1 MRHLSIFP
9 AIPQAS
15 NSLERYLHELRNLP
29 LITAEEEI
37 QLARRIRAG
46 DEEALEQLVR
56 ANLRFVVSVAKQY
69 QNTYLSLMDLISEGN
84 IGLVQAARRFDET
97 RGFKFISYAVWWIR
111 KAILAFVAEH
121 SRLIRLPAARI
132 ELLRSFRQSLA
143 ILEQQLAREPTLEE
157 LASAMNLPIASLQE
171 IWTLQSRHTSLY
183 ASLELDKDSCYLDLL
198 ENQKVKM
205 PDEDLLDNLS
215 LGPVIEQRLH
225 SLSEREQ
232 RIIRM
237 YFGTPLLPYPL
248 DGKRPTEPMSY
259 EEIGKRI
266 GLCAERVR
274 LLKQRALLK
283 LRLEFGLV

>member
-15 NSLERYLHELRNLP
+15 NSLERYLSELKTIP
-29 LITAEEEI
+29 IITAEEEI
-37 QLARRIRAG
+37 RLARRIRAG
-46 DEEALEQLVR
+46 DEQALEQLVR

-84 IGLVQAARRFDET
+84 IGLLEAARRFDET

-111 KAILAFVAEH
+111 KAILAFIAEH

-132 ELLRSFRQSLA
+132 ELLRSFRQSRA
-143 ILEQQLAREPTLEE
+143 ILEQQLAREPSLEE
-157 LASAMNLPIASLQE
+157 LASAMNLPIATLQE

-183 ASLELDKDSCYLDLL
+183 ASLELEKDGSYLDIL
-198 ENQKVKM
+198 ENQKVRM
-205 PDEDLLDNLS
+205 PDEHLLEDLS
-215 LGPVIEQRLH
+215 LSPGIEQLLQ

-237 YFGTPLLPYPL
+237 YYGAPLQPCPL
-248 DGKRPTEPMSY
+248 NGKRPTESMSY

-283 LRLEFGLV
+283 LRLG

>member
-111 KAILAFVAEH
+111 KAILAFIAEH
-121 SRLIRLPAARI
+121 SRLIRLPVERI
-132 ELLRSFRQSLA
+132 ELLRAFRQSRTR
-143 ILEQQLAREPTLEE
+143 LEQQLAREPTLEE
-157 LASAMNLPIASLQE
+157 LAAAMNLPIATLQE
-171 IWTLQSRHTSLY
+171 IWTLRSRHTSLY
-183 ASLELDKDSCYLDLL
+183 ASLELDKDNCYLDFL

-205 PDEDLLDNLS
+205 PDEDLLDDLS
-215 LGPVIEQRLH
+215 LSPVIEQRLH
-225 SLSEREQ
+225 SLSKREQ

-237 YFGTPLLPYPL
+237 YYGAPLLPCSL
-248 DGKRPTEPMSY
+248 DGKLPTEPMSY